1 MGVFDFVKDSYNW
14 AMGNV
19 DANYAEQL
27 ATGSSDVK
35 IQGNYRGKILEG
47 AFRKK
52 GNLVTVETGGITAI
66 ENEAFQGCEK
76 LVKVK
81 LMEVSSI
88 GEKVFSGCNKL
99 EEIEIENNCI
109 SVDAVREALKNSEI
123 KKQIQI
129 IITNEKTEYLYESV
143 TRFIANGLSYGT
155 DDLKIPDFYVDEI
168 EKEAFAN
175 KDLTNIDTNNIKLIG
190 DNAFDG
196 CKMLKSIKM
205 PNVLTIGIEAFKG
218 CDNLEK
224 IDIGGASV
232 SIPDV
237 MEALENSKI
246 KKQVVIKKDAIRQV
260 FVGVYE
266 EELENVRQG
275 DAAEKHEVEK
285 GDLGGSE
292 PEEQVNMEES
302 SAEDCAVNADKAR
315 ELIQELGVEL
325 EIPNGYNSIEE
336 KAFEGTEVVKLNT
349 SGVVDINNEAFLN
362 CMELTEITFGRFL
375 SQIGDNVFKGC
386 RNLRRIYVNTLDQIE
401 LLKNSI
407 LDLEKTESR
416 NEMISRD
423 DITGDVI
430 EVYFDG
436 EKVGLDMVLKLRQP
450 DLNCVYYEFLPSVSE
465 IDHQKINIIPIRARN
480 IKAVGVKTIPGA
492 RALKRLKHLRCLEL
506 NKTVCIEPSAFKD
519 FNELVKVVAAGDES
533 FDEITIEEHAFENSG
548 IVSIKAK
555 HAPNGIGEE
564 AFCNC
569 RALREIEIPKMEG
582 KVFSRA
588 FANCKSLERVILNTE
603 GAKEDLEVDLSAF
616 ENCNDNVHIEGNYTL
631 KIRVTSLD
639 AEYVKK
645 YKVMIESQISDGNLE
660 IDDVGTICKD
670 AFSEFQD
677 FEGLKSITVK
687 EVDLIEEGAFRGVKS
702 LEAVTA
708 CSNVEVE
715 GFAFENCESLKYV
728 CEKEGFDCNL
738 SYNIGESAFEGTA
751 IASLRVSEI
760 AKIEKKAFY
769 NCRNLEKIEIK
780 AEEILIGEEAF
791 ANCQALSNLKIIISD
806 IQNLKIDKSAFNGC
820 DNLKMLSIGN
830 QNYGSM
836 EEFFNKS

>member
-1 MGVFDFVKDSYNW
+1 MDVFGFVKDSYNW

-19 DANYAEQL
+19 DEKYAQEL
-27 ATGSSDVK
+27 AAGSSKV
-35 IQGNYRGKILEG
+35 IIGENYKGRIVEG

-52 GNLVTVETGGITAI
+52 GNVVTVETGGITAI
-66 ENEAFQGCEK
+66 ENEAFQDCTK
-76 LVKVK
+76 LKNVK
-81 LMEVSSI
+81 LIKVSSI
-88 GEKVFSGCNKL
+88 GERVFLGCYEL

-129 IITNEKTEYLYESV
+129 IINEETEYLYENV
-143 TRFIANGLSYGT
+143 TSFIANGLLSDT

-168 EKEAFAN
+168 EKGAFAN
-175 KDLTNIDTNNIKLIG
+175 KNLTNIDTNNIGLIG
-190 DNAFDG
+190 NNAFDG

-205 PNVLTIGIEAFKG
+205 PNVHTIGIEAFKG
-218 CDNLEK
+218 CDNLET
-224 IDIGGASV
+224 IDIEGAAVLISE
-232 SIPDV
+232 V
-237 MEALENSKI
+237 MEALKNSKI
-246 KKQVVIKKDAIRQV
+246 EKRVVIKKDASQQV
-260 FVGVYE
+260 FLGVDE
-266 EELENVRQG
+266 EIVENVEQG
-275 DAAEKHEVEK
+275 DAAEKDEVEK
-285 GDLGGSE
+285 DDLEGYE
-292 PEEQVNMEES
+292 DVIES
-302 SAEDCAVNADKAR
+302 SVKVPSINVDKAK

-336 KAFEGTEVVKLNT
+336 KAFEGTEIVKLNT

-386 RNLRRIYVNTLDQIE
+386 RNLRRIYVNVLDQIE

-430 EVYFDG
+430 EVYLNG
-436 EKVGLDMVLKLRQP
+436 EKIGLDMILDGRQP
-450 DLNCVYYEFLPSVSE
+450 DLSGGYYEFLPSVSE
-465 IDHQKINIIPIRARN
+465 IDHQKINIIPIRTRN
-480 IKAVGVKTIPGA
+480 IKAVGVKTIPGG

-603 GAKEDLEVDLSAF
+603 GAKEDLEIDLSAF
-616 ENCNDNVHIEGNYTL
+616 ENCNDDLHIEGNYTL
-631 KIRVTSLD
+631 KIRATSLD

-660 IDDVGTICKD
+660 IDDVGTIYKD

-677 FEGLKSITVK
+677 FEGLKSITIK
-687 EVDLIEEGAFRGVKS
+687 EVNLIEEGAFRGIKS

-708 CSNVEVE
+708 CSDVEVE

-738 SYNIGESAFEGTA
+738 SDEIGESAFEGTA

-780 AEEILIGEEAF
+780 AEEISIGEEAF
-791 ANCQALSNLKIIISD
+791 ANCPALSNLKIIISN
-806 IQNLKIDKSAFNGC
+806 IQNLKIDRSAFNGC

-836 EEFFNKS
+836 EEFFNES